1 MHHDIIRMVI
11 QYTLNIH
18 IDDLQLFIQHIG
30 SHTSHIHTTLTH
42 TLTHTQTHTHTH
54 TQHTHTHIHNAQ
66 IDNTIII

>member
-30 SHTSHIHTTLTH
+30 SHTSHIHTHSHTH
-42 TLTHTQTHTHTH
+42 RHTHTH

-66 IDNTIII
+66 INNTIII